1 MKMKRKNLLQ
11 IFPRTLLLLLFIS
24 FASCH
29 TSQNY
34 FKKEYRRVWKET
46 VQSEA
51 WLNSLNKNSELNN
64 ELPEELYSSN
74 EEGVLATMTSVDRER
89 ASLFVELYDSY
100 VSRAYHKLI
109 REAQKADQRLLEE
122 YNNLLMAPKDKGDKS
137 EYKKQL
143 ANAKLKYEAHWEML
157 EGLKSW
163 NAFSEY
169 GSDDLD
175 FFKQEQLEKSY
186 LMFRKGSSDTEI
198 INFLVY
204 KLADLYHFEE

>member
-1 MKMKRKNLLQ
+1 MKRKNLLR
-11 IFPRTLLLLLFIS
+11 IFPGTLLLLIFIS

-51 WLNSLNKNSELNN
+51 WLNSLNKNSELAN
-64 ELPEELYSSN
+64 ELEEELYSSN
-74 EEGVLATMTSVDRER
+74 EEGVLATMTSKDRER

-100 VSRAYHKLI
+100 VSRAYYKLI
-109 REAQKADQRLLEE
+109 KEAEKADQSLLGE
-122 YNNLLMAPKDKGDKS
+122 YNNLLKSSKNRADRS

-143 ANAKLKYEAHWEML
+143 TNAKLRYEAHWEML

-169 GSDDLD
+169 GSDDLNY
-175 FFKQEQLEKSY
+175 FKQEQLEKSY
-186 LMFRKGSSDTEI
+186 LMFRKGSTDTEI

>member
-1 MKMKRKNLLQ
+1 MKKRNRNKG
-11 IFPRTLLLLLFIS
+11 FPYILLFVFIVNLS
-24 FASCH
+24 SCS
-29 TSQNY
+29 TSENY

-51 WLNSLNKNSELNN
+51 WLNSLQKTPLTEA
-64 ELPEELYSSN
+64 EPTEEFYSST
-74 EEGVLATMTSVDRER
+74 EEVVLATMSSKDRER
-89 ASLFVELYDSY
+89 ASLFIELYDSY
-100 VSRAYHKLI
+100 VSRAYYKLI
-109 REAQKADQRLLEE
+109 KEAQNADKRLLAD
-122 YNNLLMAPKDKGDKS
+122 YNRLLKDSKNRTDKS
-137 EYKKQL
+137 DYKKEL
-143 ANAKLKYEAHWEML
+143 ANAKLRYEAHWEML

-175 FFKQEQLEKSY
+175 YFKQEQLENAY

-204 KLADLYHFEE
+204 KLADLYHFDE